1 MELITAYIPRLE
13 ARGIHVICSGHND
26 ASPKG
31 PGYGRTQAVRQSH
44 GHFICVLDA
53 DDVMHPRRI
62 EKQFVEASRH
72 PDTSSIQAFTAFGP
86 TIIQPTWFCA
96 REVFELGY
104 NELYSKLEKGNPEDL
119 IFFYRHLSL
128 GGKLLR
134 IDEPLLTYRYHKDA
148 VSFGVDRWTIWDLR
162 VAAIQKYILSKWEVF
177 TIWNAG
183 KQGRRLFRSLKPE
196 YQAKVVAFCD
206 VDSKKVSQ
214 KYYTYEERA
223 P

>member
-1 MELITAYIPRLE
+1 
-13 ARGIHVICSGHND
+13 
-26 ASPKG
+26 
-31 PGYGRTQAVRQSH
+31 
-44 GHFICVLDA
+44 
-53 DDVMHPRRI
+53 MHPRRI